1 MKSMYLSGLL
11 AAGLV
16 AMAALSSP
24 AVAATA
30 VTEQEAHAIGV
41 DAYIYLYPLVTM
53 DLTRKQSTNIEAGKE
68 IGKGPTNMLVNVP
81 EYPPAPSGPSY
92 GRTSTPCIP
101 LPGSI

>member
-41 DAYIYLYPLVTM
+41 DAYIYLL
-53 DLTRKQSTNIEAGKE
+53 STSDD
-68 IGKGPTNMLVNVP
+68 GPD
-81 EYPPAPSGPSY
+81 A
-92 GRTSTPCIP
+92 
-101 LPGSI
+101 